1 MSCYL
6 PRLLVQRAGACQCD
20 TAIHKGETGMNGQ
33 DNRPRTPLLTVDA
46 VVFDRAGRLLLIRR
60 KYPPFQGQYALPG
73 GFVDCGETVEQAVLR
88 ELDEETGL
96 RGHIK
101 GLVGVYS
108 APGRDP
114 RHHTAS
120 VAFLV
125 TAQGQQPQAGDD
137 AQTADYVADWEN
149 LELAFDHGQIASDAA
164 RLASSTADTR

>member
-1 MSCYL
+1 MLSTL
-6 PRLLVQRAGACQCD
+6 SSGAGGAACQCD
-20 TAIHKGETGMNGQ
+20 TTIHKGETGMNGQ

-46 VVFDRAGRLLLIRR
+46 VVFDGAERLLLIRR

-88 ELDEETGL
+88 ELGEETGL
-96 RGHIK
+96 NGRIK

-125 TAQGQQPQAGDD
+125 TAHGQQPQAGDD
-137 AQTADYVADWEN
+137 AQTADFVADWRS

-164 RLASSTADTR
+164 RLATNMADR